1 MRRSAVLLLLSAEI
15 LASAGLMAAAEVP
28 SATRLPGGLVPDL
41 TQPIDADAT
50 ERIRRYTTAPDFNSP
65 LTDYLPASKSVPAP
79 QAVLGDVA
87 GAPGYLPYS
96 ADVHR
101 YFRLLAEASPRVRVV
116 TIGTSEE
123 GRERIAVAVSSEE
136 NLVRSEENRARLAQ
150 LADPRK
156 IDLDDSR
163 AESLIA
169 ASVPVYYITGAIHS
183 PETGSPTALMELAY
197 RLAVDESPYI
207 RKIRDNLITLI
218 TPVVEVDGRDRMVD
232 LYRWHRARP
241 GGLAAA
247 RLLGPLRRPRQQP
260 RRHGDDALA
269 DPQRPRHA
277 SRLARPGPP
286 RPSRIGPVPL

>member
-1 MRRSAVLLLLSAEI
+1 MRRSVVCWIICAGALSCAA
-15 LASAGLMAAAEVP
+15 LAADTPV
-28 SATRLPGGLVPDL
+28 ATRLPGGLVPDL

-65 LTDYLPASKSVPAP
+65 LTDYLPASTSVPAP
-79 QAVLGDVA
+79 QVVLGDVA

-136 NLVRSEENRARLAQ
+136 NLVRSEENRARLAL

-156 IDLDDSR
+156 IGLDDAR
-163 AESLIA
+163 AEALIA

-197 RLAVDESPYI
+197 RLAVDESPYV
-207 RKIRDNLITLI
+207 RRS
-218 TPVVEVDGRDRMVD
+218 
-232 LYRWHRARP
+232 ART
-241 GGLAAA
+241 
-247 RLLGPLRRPRQQP
+247 
-260 RRHGDDALA
+260 
-269 DPQRPRHA
+269 
-277 SRLARPGPP
+277 
-286 RPSRIGPVPL
+286 